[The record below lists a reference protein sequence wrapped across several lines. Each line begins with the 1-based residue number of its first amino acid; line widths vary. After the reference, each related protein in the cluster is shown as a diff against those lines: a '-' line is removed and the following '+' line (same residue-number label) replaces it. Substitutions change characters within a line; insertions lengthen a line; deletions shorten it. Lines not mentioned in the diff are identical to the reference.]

1 MFPVTSS
8 LFKHFIIPFFY
19 NPTLLWKLASFK
31 QLFSHQHFTLEEN
44 PLTAKSIAHPLALNF
59 LLSLKAR
66 HVSGK
71 LASVQTERKA
81 GMVDI
86 WIPSTDAV
94 SPNHSSTAANFK
106 NHIQQP
112 QATFTGE
119 KKKIAFIPSKLYSEN
134 KTKQNSIHAC
144 YRTEKCNQS
153 SKRVINF
160 QVNTSQC

>member
-1 MFPVTSS
+1 M
-8 LFKHFIIPFFY
+8 
-19 NPTLLWKLASFK
+19 
-31 QLFSHQHFTLEEN
+31 QLFSHQRFPLEEN
-44 PLTAKSIAHPLALNF
+44 PLTAKCIAHPLTLIF

-94 SPNHSSTAANFK
+94 SPNHRSTAAKFK

-119 KKKIAFIPSKLYSEN
+119 KKKKIAAMPSKLYSEKN
-134 KTKQNSIHAC
+134 MC
-144 YRTEKCNQS
+144 MPVTEQRGAIGALKE
-153 SKRVINF
+153 
-160 QVNTSQC
+160 